1 MVFGLFKKYCA
12 VCGKEVLKE
21 EAIARFGARF
31 CSSEHAEEY
40 RKRIAKG
47 RSEAASRGGCC
58 GK

>member
-1 MVFGLFKKYCA
+1 MVLGLFKKYCA
-12 VCGKEVLKE
+12 MCGKGMSKE
-21 EAIARFGARF
+21 EAIARFGAHF

-40 RKRIAKG
+40 RKKITKE